1 MHSKRLLVG
10 LALALLALAAAPALA
25 QGGWFAYVYNSLT
38 GDLVRVDAAGAQQVY
53 NLGLSANTY
62 VSGFDMAFTPDGSR
76 VAFCAFE
83 IMPDSAQG
91 AATLYVRDIAAG
103 TNLLSLN
110 LGGAI
115 GCRVTRSA
123 WDESLTQV
131 AVSVVRYYPGDPQA
145 DASVPAWDLS
155 VVDVASG
162 SVVSRLDAAAP
173 AVAAAGIFTGAAIM
187 PEVRRFS
194 GGEIVFVEIP
204 WGVGGGAEYPAWVW
218 QPAAGALTPE
228 PTGIWGKSSLRWL
241 PAADELVW
249 LDADPS
255 LSAVQQDGPV
265 PPYNVVMVARG
276 EQAGLLLHSADRTPV
291 DMAYINGGAQ
301 LAVLLL
307 PPADFAAA
315 GSQPGDWVAL
325 DRAGGQTPLRPAPQY
340 SALADAPGGYAIFEL
355 VYGSDLSAPQAAL
368 TLVSGGAARLLWSAG
383 DQGWELAWA
392 APVPASAD
400 LPPFPVTAP

>member
-1 MHSKRLLVG
+1 MYGKRLLVG
-10 LALALLALAAAPALA
+10 LALLLALVTVPALA
-25 QGGWFAYVYNSLT
+25 QDGWFAYVYNSLT
-38 GDLVRVDAAGAQQVY
+38 GDLVRVDAAGAQQLY
-53 NLGLSANTY
+53 NLGLNANTY

-83 IMPDSAQG
+83 IAPDSAQG
-91 AATLYVRDIAAG
+91 TATLYVRDIAAG
-103 TNLLSLN
+103 ANLLSLN
-110 LGGAI
+110 LGSAI
-115 GCRVTRSA
+115 GCRTTRDA
-123 WDESLTQV
+123 WNESLTQI
-131 AVSVVRYYPGDPQA
+131 AVGVVRRYPGDPQA
-145 DASVPAWDLS
+145 DASVPAWSLS
-155 VVDVASG
+155 VVDAASG
-162 SVVSRLDAAAP
+162 GVVSELNAAAP
-173 AVAAAGIFTGAAIM
+173 VVAAAGISAEAAIM

-194 GGEIVFVEIP
+194 GGEITFVEIP

-255 LSAVQQDGPV
+255 LPAVQQAGPV

-276 EQAGLLLHSADRTPV
+276 GQAGMILHSADKTPV

-307 PPADFAAA
+307 PPPDTNNP

-325 DRAGGQTPLRPAPQY
+325 DRAGGQTPLRTVPQY
-340 SALADAPGGYAIFEL
+340 STLVDAPGGYAIFEL
-355 VYGSDLSAPQAAL
+355 VYGSDLNAPQASL
-368 TLVSGGAARLLWSAG
+368 TLVSDSARPLWAAS

-392 APVPASAD
+392 APAPASAG
-400 LPPFPVTAP
+400 LPPFPVTVP